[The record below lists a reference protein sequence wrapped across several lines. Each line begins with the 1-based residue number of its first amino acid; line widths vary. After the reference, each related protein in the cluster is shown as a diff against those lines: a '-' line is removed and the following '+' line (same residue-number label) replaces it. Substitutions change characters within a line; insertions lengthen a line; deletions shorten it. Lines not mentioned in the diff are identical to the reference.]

1 MSDEGL
7 SDVDEL
13 EDWLSTPIV
22 KSAMDPILFWE
33 GMSSAGSPLSRMA
46 LNFLSIPGRYV
57 LSIRCFFADQLPVAT
72 STDVERAFSKG
83 GLTVSRFRHS
93 LSDASTRASTVL
105 GSWAV
110 LDEVIPH
117 TVIPKDDIIE
127 LFKNKHK
134 RPKKRARVEDD
145 VEVSEVMEID

>member
-1 MSDEGL
+1 
-7 SDVDEL
+7 
-13 EDWLSTPIV
+13 
-22 KSAMDPILFWE
+22 
-33 GMSSAGSPLSRMA
+33 
-46 LNFLSIPGRYV
+46 
-57 LSIRCFFADQLPVAT
+57 
-72 STDVERAFSKG
+72 
-83 GLTVSRFRHS
+83 
-93 LSDASTRASTVL
+93 
-105 GSWAV
+105 V